1 MRDAYEK
8 AQIPAMHTFSRLP
21 GYFPRPKEEEAITKI
36 LTGIPSFT
44 VIFGASR
51 YTTPSLP
58 IRLYP
63 LFLLSPFPP
72 TTALPQLLVV
82 VVDNSVGKTALL
94 RQVLTDPR
102 FHVVHFDLR
111 IAGFADVTSLYMSLA
126 AQFEHFFESIAIQ
139 LEGYDEMK
147 KHGLMF
153 KHAWMDW
160 EKRLSK
166 PENQLKVSSPWQY

>member
-1 MRDAYEK
+1 MCVCIY
-8 AQIPAMHTFSRLP
+8 
-21 GYFPRPKEEEAITKI
+21 
-36 LTGIPSFT
+36 
-44 VIFGASR
+44 
-51 YTTPSLP
+51 
-58 IRLYP
+58 
-63 LFLLSPFPP
+63 
-72 TTALPQLLVV
+72 
-82 VVDNSVGKTALL
+82 NSVGKTALL

-126 AQFEHFFESIAIQ
+126 AQFEHFFESLAGQ
-139 LEGYDEMK
+139 LEGYEEMK

-166 PENQLKVSSPWQY
+166 PENQLKVCTYYMLQSSLALLPNSVFGGWVDGRFRLLMWLG